1 MMTNVLQLSIS
12 SLESKLAGRFIVEVG
27 GLQSPEIVGVGTI
40 ETPGLALTTEVPALD
55 NFTLR
60 VTELESKAVYSVD
73 IDMVDLAPSTSVVVT
88 EGLLIYLSLSVAKP
102 FSYDEFVNKG
112 LDYVST
118 VERPWYFKGSDI
130 YSLLKKTFDD
140 MRRDSTLIVKMEP
153 TADKVI
159 AALNKTT
166 ESVLKNYTSMTI
178 EENFDV
184 ITEIDNILSSSLM
197 KTDDFIDCSR
207 TNVASSVKELKGALA
222 AKSESMLSKVTST
235 ASSVKASI
243 FDKWAEIRSSASARY
258 ESTKSNAQSRATAC
272 YESAK
277 DSAFTNISNVQTT
290 ATPYIDAAIV
300 ASHPYLV
307 KASEI
312 SEPYVNKAKEIAD
325 PLISKAVSAAEP
337 VLTQAMGILAENK
350 YAGPILDTSSNIIT
364 KATDLVVDAKVY
376 YDNKT
381 EVKSVPEVQQQQVEA
396 E

>member
-102 FSYDEFVNKG
+102 FSYGSCDTFYSTVLSFYFCCHVRYHTSLLLTLFTMAHMLFFSPSRLDILPDEFVNKG

-312 SEPYVNKAKEIAD
+312 SEPYVNKAKEIARK
-325 PLISKAVSAAEP
+325 IN
-337 VLTQAMGILAENK
+337 AMR
-350 YAGPILDTSSNIIT
+350 
-364 KATDLVVDAKVY
+364 
-376 YDNKT
+376 
-381 EVKSVPEVQQQQVEA
+381 
-396 E
+396 